1 MRSNSTYAPRNSHG
15 RDARATPASVEIEDR
30 IDAIGQKFRAR
41 QIVRGAMLFVA
52 FATAASI
59 IAAFAA
65 HFTGQTFWTKA
76 LLAAWWGW
84 IALSAWQWIARPLLI
99 RPDPIAVARLVESRV
114 EGLHNG
120 LTNSLLLARRAD
132 IADSP
137 WLPQILQE
145 IAHTTET
152 HPLGQAVKMRD
163 LLPAARWLMLLVVP
177 LLALAGLLPH
187 TFAQGWQ
194 QMFHPAAFIP
204 RTGSAENVTVL
215 PGDVT
220 LIAGQ
225 PLEITVSAR
234 CIGSPIGRLIFER
247 LPADGF
253 PTDAVMPQN
262 AELSPAALAASADNA
277 GANLQ
282 YTYRADRVDAPLR
295 YRVEVA
301 GTQSPWY
308 AVTLVRQ
315 VKLAS
320 LELTITPPPYTRLA
334 PLTLTLLPEEVA
346 KKQVSVAQGSRVE
359 MAANVDVPVSGAM
372 LQAGDAPPE
381 PMRAGAQH
389 ERFDGGVTIM
399 DDTPLA
405 VLITDGAKQIIAK
418 LPADALV
425 IRCVKDAPPTIEMK
439 WPTQDLTVAPDHP
452 LKLTALLRDDYGLSG
467 ARVLMSTSTPP
478 LQSGSTDDSMVAVH
492 EESFDPGTGVKEARE
507 LDFVLPV
514 KPEQRANGNSIRV
527 QVEATDNRLLGA
539 SGDLGPQTTHSP
551 IFEIKF
557 ADPAAL
563 AREAK
568 EQADKL
574 RDLLTALLKQEQAL
588 HSKTAPLKLEEPA
601 QFAAA
606 KSQLAEIAAGQAELG
621 TAMQAT
627 ADTFPFEPDDRVVQ
641 KTLLMLAVD
650 PAKEA
655 VDLAASLENEP
666 LAAARLRLEA
676 DLQSRQRRIIS
687 TLQSLLA
694 LLAPAPDPAVAAVEH
709 PHEDLL
715 SRADQFKKLDQA
727 LKQYMEEQ
735 QKLLDQTAGLAKKPV
750 DQWDDNDRKKLDD
763 LKLAQ
768 EKLDAFMQQKVSDFS
783 KNSDQDLSN
792 SSMLKDLDEI
802 YSETTMAKNA
812 LNQQATEIAVAAEDN
827 GLELAKELNSNI
839 EKWLANTPDRAQ
851 WTQEDPLT
859 KTDTPMPELPKDLQD
874 MIGKLLEQEEDLF
887 DQVEDANANW
897 ADSADKAIGMDAADG
912 PIADMSAKG
921 VTGNVLPNDNEM
933 NGRSGEG
940 RQGKSQG
947 EFVGDTAEGKGGRRT
962 PTRLDPTPFAQ
973 GQIKDSSTD
982 PSGGATGGGKLSG
995 EGGEGLEGP
1004 VPPAIKQQ
1012 MQRLADKQAE
1022 LRNTAER
1029 LNLQYHLDRYD
1040 NFKLAEAVALM
1051 RRVESDLQA
1060 NRYNNAL
1067 RHRDVTL
1074 DDLDTSR
1081 LLLGG
1086 EVHVQQD
1093 TTPATNQKLRSEIDD
1108 AMKGELPPAWSEA
1121 LKAYYEK
1128 LSEQ

>member
-1 MRSNSTYAPRNSHG
+1 
-15 RDARATPASVEIEDR
+15 
-30 IDAIGQKFRAR
+30 
-41 QIVRGAMLFVA
+41 MLFVA
-52 FATAASI
+52 FAIAAFI

-76 LLAAWWGW
+76 LLWAWWGW
-84 IALSAWQWIARPLLI
+84 ITLSAWQWIARPLLL
-99 RPDPIAVARLVESRV
+99 RPDPIAMARMVESRID
-114 EGLHNG
+114 GLHNG

-137 WLPQILQE
+137 WLPQIFEE
-145 IAHTTET
+145 ISHAAES
-152 HPLGQAVKMRD
+152 HPLGQAVKMSD
-163 LLPAARWLMLLVVP
+163 LIPIVRWVLLLVVP
-177 LLALAGLLPH
+177 LIALAALLPH

-194 QMFHPAAFIP
+194 QMFHPAMFVP
-204 RTGSAENVTVL
+204 RTGAAVIVDVQ

-225 PLEITVSAR
+225 PLEITVAAR
-234 CIGSPIGRLIFER
+234 CAGSPIGRLIFER
-247 LPADGF
+247 SPAGEFPAD
-253 PTDAVMPQN
+253 AVIPQD
-262 AELSPAALAASADNA
+262 AELSPATLAAAADDA

-282 YTYRADRVDAPLR
+282 YAYRVDRLDAPLR
-295 YRVEVA
+295 YRFEAA
-301 GTQSPWY
+301 GTQSRWY
-308 AVTLVRQ
+308 DVTIVRQ

-320 LELTITPPPYTRLA
+320 LELRITPPPYTRLA
-334 PLTLTLLPEEVA
+334 PQTLTLLPDDVA
-346 KKQVSVAQGSRVE
+346 KKPVSVAQGSRVE
-359 MAANVDVPVSGAM
+359 ITANVDVPVGGAM
-372 LQAGDAPPE
+372 LQAGDAPPA
-381 PMRAGAQH
+381 PMRVGAQH
-389 ERFDGGVTIM
+389 EQFDGDVTIM

-405 VLITDGAKQIIAK
+405 VLITDGARQIIAK

-425 IRCVKDAPPTIEMK
+425 IHCVKDAPPTIEMK
-439 WPTQDLTVAPDHP
+439 WPTQDLTVGPDQP
-452 LKLTALLRDDYGLSG
+452 LKLTALLRDDYGVSS
-467 ARVLMSTSTPP
+467 ARVLMSAPGR
-478 LQSGSTDDSMVAVH
+478 SGGADDSMVVVH
-492 EESFDPGTGVKEARE
+492 EESFEPDAGVKEARE

-514 KPEQRANGNSIRV
+514 KPEQRANGNSIHV

-539 SGDLGPQTTHSP
+539 SADLGPQTAHSP

-563 AREAK
+563 AKEAK
-568 EQADKL
+568 ERSDKL
-574 RDLLTALLKQEQAL
+574 RDALTALLKQQQVL
-588 HSKTAPLKLEEPA
+588 YGKTTPLKLGEPA

-606 KSQLAEIAAGQAELG
+606 KSQLSDIAAGQVELR
-621 TAMQAT
+621 TALQAT
-627 ADTFPFEPDDRVVQ
+627 ADTFPFGPDDRIVQ

-650 PAKEA
+650 PGKEA
-655 VDLAASLENEP
+655 VDLAVSLESE
-666 LAAARLRLEA
+666 LVASARLRIHA
-676 DLQSRQRRIIS
+676 DLQGRQRRIIS

-694 LLAPAPDPAVAAVEH
+694 LLEPAPELTAAAVEH

-715 SRADQFKKLDQA
+715 SRADQFKKLDEA
-727 LKQYMEEQ
+727 LKQYMDQQ

-750 DQWDDNDRKKLDD
+750 DRWDDNDRKQLDD
-763 LKLAQ
+763 LKVAQ

-792 SSMLKDLDEI
+792 DSMLKDLDAI
-802 YSETTMAKNA
+802 YSETTMAKDA

-827 GLELAKELNSNI
+827 GLELAKELSSNI
-839 EKWLANTPDRAQ
+839 EKWLSNSPDRTQ

-897 ADSADKAIGMDAADG
+897 ADSADKAIGMDALDG

-921 VTGNVLPNDNEM
+921 VTGNSLPNDNEM

-947 EFVGDTAEGKGGRRT
+947 EFVGDSAEGKGGRRT
-962 PTRLDPTPFAQ
+962 PTRLDPSPFAQ
-973 GQIKDSSTD
+973 GQIKDSSSD

-995 EGGEGLEGP
+995 QGGEGLEGP

-1081 LLLGG
+1081 LLVGG

-1093 TTPATNQKLRSEIDD
+1093 TTPTTNQKLRSEIDD
-1108 AMKGELPPAWSEA
+1108 AMKGELPPAWSDA